1 MMYIL
6 GYLRKHVLQYNTL
19 QFKSLGSVKFFLK
32 KCLMLIKAVAYLF
45 DEKKKQNIISQN
57 NIVKYYCNLK

>member
-6 GYLRKHVLQYNTL
+6 GYLRKHFLQYNTL
-19 QFKSLGSVKFFLK
+19 PFKTLGSVKFFLK

-45 DEKKKQNIISQN
+45 DKKIMLWNIIA
-57 NIVKYYCNLK
+57 I

>member
-6 GYLRKHVLQYNTL
+6 GYLRKHFLQYNTL

-45 DEKKKQNIISQN
+45 DKKKILWNIIA
-57 NIVKYYCNLK
+57 I

>member
-6 GYLRKHVLQYNTL
+6 GYLRKHFLQYNTL

-32 KCLMLIKAVAYLF
+32 KCIMLIKAVAYLF
-45 DEKKKQNIISQN
+45 DKKSYV
-57 NIVKYYCNLK
+57 VKYYCNLK

>member
-6 GYLRKHVLQYNTL
+6 GYLRNHFLQYKYTAVQKFGISKVL
-19 QFKSLGSVKFFLK
+19 FFFFFLK
-32 KCLMLIKAVAYLF
+32 KCLMLIKAAAYLF
-45 DEKKKQNIISQN
+45 DKKK

>member
-45 DEKKKQNIISQN
+45 DKKNWILFHKIILWNIIA
-57 NIVKYYCNLK
+57 I

>member
-6 GYLRKHVLQYNTL
+6 GYLRKLFYSINTL
-19 QFKSLGSVKFFLK
+19 QFKSLGSVQFFLK

-45 DEKKKQNIISQN
+45 DTNIYI
-57 NIVKYYCNLK
+57 IAI

>member
-6 GYLRKHVLQYNTL
+6 GYLRKHFLQYKYTAV
-19 QFKSLGSVKFFLK
+19 QTFGISKVFLK

-45 DEKKKQNIISQN
+45 DFFLYIIPQN
-57 NIVKYYCNLK
+57 NIVKYY

>member
-6 GYLRKHVLQYNTL
+6 GYLRKLFLQYNTL

-45 DEKKKQNIISQN
+45 DKKLNIISQN

>member
-6 GYLRKHVLQYNTL
+6 GYLRKHFLQYKYTAVQKFGISKGFFFYL
-19 QFKSLGSVKFFLK
+19 FFFFLK

-45 DEKKKQNIISQN
+45 DKKIILWNIIA
-57 NIVKYYCNLK
+57 I

>member
-6 GYLRKHVLQYNTL
+6 GYLRKHFLQYKYTAV
-19 QFKSLGSVKFFLK
+19 QKFGISKFFLK

-45 DEKKKQNIISQN
+45 DKKNWILFHKIIFWNIIA
-57 NIVKYYCNLK
+57 I

>member
-1 MMYIL
+1 MYIL
-6 GYLRKHVLQYNTL
+6 GYLRIFFLQYNTL
-19 QFKSLGSVKFFLK
+19 QLKSLGSVKFFLK

-45 DEKKKQNIISQN
+45 DKKLNIISQN

>member
-6 GYLRKHVLQYNTL
+6 GYLRKHFLQYKYTA
-19 QFKSLGSVKFFLK
+19 GSKVWISKVFFK

-45 DEKKKQNIISQN
+45 DKKIMLWNIIE
-57 NIVKYYCNLK
+57 I

>member
-6 GYLRKHVLQYNTL
+6 GYLRKHFLQYKYTAV
-19 QFKSLGSVKFFLK
+19 QKFGISKVFFKEVSY
-32 KCLMLIKAVAYLF
+32 AHLF
-45 DEKKKQNIISQN
+45 DKKKKLNIISQN

>member
-6 GYLRKHVLQYNTL
+6 GYLRKHFLQYKYTAVQKFGISN
-19 QFKSLGSVKFFLK
+19 FFLK

-45 DEKKKQNIISQN
+45 D
-57 NIVKYYCNLK
+57 